1 MDHPVWVQ
9 PGKAERWSEKIAPA
23 QAPENRT
30 IDTCENAREENG
42 RCGII
47 AEFGA
52 TRDFVEGATEKA
64 ATGKVVVERI

>member
-1 MDHPVWVQ
+1 MQ